1 MPQGSTTFHESE
13 ERLSPRT
20 RDMHRAIVS
29 LMEELEAIDW
39 YQQRMD
45 ATEDSEL
52 REILRHN
59 RDEEKE
65 HAAMVLE
72 WIRRRDAGFS
82 GVLKTYLCDSY
93 SARKLQRE
101 STGNAARGG
110 SAGVSC
116 STTNFILEPGTDSN
130 DAIVKGTKRG
140 LYVTDMMG
148 YGFNAVTGDFSRGA
162 SGFWIENGR
171 RSYPVSEVTIA
182 GNLVA
187 MFGALEPANDLE
199 FRYGTNAPT
208 LRIEGLTVA
217 GR

>member
-45 ATEDSEL
+45 ATEDGEL

-72 WIRRRDAGFS
+72 WIRRRDDGFS
-82 GVLKTYLCDSY
+82 GVLKTYLFTEGAITELEDVV
-93 SARKLQRE
+93 E
-101 STGNAARGG
+101 HGTGNGARAGTRASIGSLRGG
-110 SAGVSC
+110 
-116 STTNFILEPGTDSN
+116 TQ
-130 DAIVKGTKRG
+130 
-140 LYVTDMMG
+140 
-148 YGFNAVTGDFSRGA
+148 
-162 SGFWIENGR
+162 
-171 RSYPVSEVTIA
+171 
-182 GNLVA
+182 
-187 MFGALEPANDLE
+187 
-199 FRYGTNAPT
+199 
-208 LRIEGLTVA
+208 
-217 GR
+217 